1 MAYAMT
7 HRVYKVVG
15 RHRYAYEY
23 ESYWD
28 PKRRRTHQR
37 MVRYLGP
44 CDRKGRILSAPKTRL
59 ESVHS
64 AFPVGPLAVFF
75 SAAQQLRARDHI
87 REVLAID
94 DQAAGTLLAL
104 GLNQAAARVPIYHLP
119 DWVRASPLPKWLSL
133 DAEQLTARS
142 FEDALSSLCHLTPEK
157 TWEDRGLLLQQ
168 ELTRA
173 WRNGSREPA
182 GAYYDITK
190 QAYYGTHCPYGQLGH
205 DERGTAPVVGFGMV
219 VSKEHHHPI
228 LCRSLPGGQTDVL
241 SVAPT
246 LELLQAQGLRH
257 LTVVMDKG
265 MNSETNVRQAVD
277 AGYHVV
283 GSVKGWSREAVAY
296 ASRWPGEGLEH
307 AEHVVGTSHGG
318 AVYARAFTA
327 PLMRFPRMRIAVVE
341 NLSRKA
347 EDRQARDLLLQELEG
362 PVSRA
367 RLKEIRQELGDVIVP
382 SAGRRGFHVDPTAVE
397 RERVL
402 DGRFLLFSTDLSL
415 DGQQMYRT
423 YFAKDAVEKAFRTSK
438 GELSLGPVR
447 YRRKDRLDAYATVV
461 YVAYLLWSWAERRL
475 QEKYPERHLSEALRA
490 LESVSWVRFGATKSV
505 REWCTRLTN
514 EQKELLTALGATEFL
529 PAT

>member
-23 ESYWD
+23 ASYWD
-28 PKRRRTHQR
+28 PKRGRSHQR

-44 CDRKGRILSAPKTRL
+44 CDKQGRILTEPKTRI

-64 AFPVGPLAVFF
+64 AFPVGPLAVFHA
-75 SAAQQLRARDHI
+75 AAQQLGVQPRI
-87 REVLAID
+87 REVLD
-94 DQAAGTLLAL
+94 VDEERAATLLTL
-104 GLNQAAARVPIYHLP
+104 GLNQATARVPLNHLSA
-119 DWVRASPLPKWLSL
+119 WVRASPLPSWLSL
-133 DAEQLTARS
+133 DAEKLTPRS
-142 FEDALSSLCHLTPEK
+142 FEEALSALCHLTSQK
-157 TWEDRGLLLQQ
+157 TWEDRGQLLQQ
-168 ELTRA
+168 ALTHA
-173 WRNGSREPA
+173 WRGSSREPA

-190 QAYYGTHCPYGQLGH
+190 QSYYGSHCPYAQLGH
-205 DERGTAPVVGFGMV
+205 DERGTAVVVGFGMV

-228 LCRSLPGGQTDVL
+228 LCRALPGGQNDVL

-246 LELLQAQGLRH
+246 LELLQAQGLKH
-257 LTVVMDKG
+257 LTLVMDKG
-265 MNSETNVRQAVD
+265 MTSKANVVQALA

-296 ASRWPGEGLEH
+296 ASRWHGEGLERS
-307 AEHVVGTSHGG
+307 EHVVGTSHGG

-327 PLMRFPRMRIAVVE
+327 PLLELPRIRIAVVE
-341 NLSRKA
+341 NLSRKS

-362 PVSRA
+362 PVSKA
-367 RLKEIRQELGDVIVP
+367 RLAEIKEDLGDVIVP
-382 SAGRRGFHVDPTAVE
+382 TPGRRGFRVDPKAVE
-397 RERVL
+397 RERTL
-402 DGRFLLFSTDLSL
+402 DGRFLLFSTDLAL
-415 DGQQMYRT
+415 DGPEMYRT

-438 GELSLGPVR
+438 GDLSLGPVR

-475 QEKYPERHLSEALRA
+475 QEKYPERHLSEALRT
-490 LESVSWVRFGATKSV
+490 LESVSWVRFGAGKSV
-505 REWCTRLTN
+505 REWCTRLTK
-514 EQKELLTALGATEFL
+514 EQKDVLAALGASQYL